1 MGNNEKAKLTVLF
14 MAKIPYKKLLIGD
27 LSWKRF
33 VRSVLCIYAF
43 FAVYVYFR
51 ADSMIFMPQ
60 TASYQDNK
68 DILKI
73 PVSNTEKISVTYLP
87 NPEAKYTILYSHG
100 NASDLG
106 DLRPT
111 LDRLHKWGFSVLAY
125 DYRGYG
131 TSNGSPSE
139 KNAYQDAD
147 VAYNYLTKELKT
159 PSQQIIIYGQS
170 VGGGAATELAAKHP
184 VAGLILESTFTSAFR
199 VVVPFPILP
208 FDKFTNQDKL
218 SKVRCPVLVM
228 HGEADN
234 IIPLQHGQ
242 RLYAS
247 APEPKQSLWIPGAGH
262 NDFMEVAGD
271 RQRKALSSFER
282 QININQRSRK

>member
-1 MGNNEKAKLTVLF
+1 V
-14 MAKIPYKKLLIGD
+14 AKIPYKKLLIGD
-27 LSWKRF
+27 LSWKRLI
-33 VRSVLCIYAF
+33 RSVLFIYAF
-43 FAVYVYFR
+43 FAVYVFFR

-60 TASYQDNK
+60 VASYQDNQ

-73 PVSNTEKISVTYLP
+73 PVSNTEKISAIYLP
-87 NPEAKYTILYSHG
+87 NPQAKYIILYSHG

-106 DLRPT
+106 NLRPT

-139 KNAYQDAD
+139 NNAYQDAD
-147 VAYNYLTKELKT
+147 AAYSYLTKELKI
-159 PSQQIIIYGQS
+159 PPQQIIIYGQS
-170 VGGGAATELAAKHP
+170 LGGGAAAELAAKYP

-199 VVVPFPILP
+199 VVVPISILP

-228 HGEADN
+228 HGEVDET
-234 IIPLQHGQ
+234 IPIQHGQ

-247 APEPKQSLWIPGAGH
+247 ASEPKQFLEIPGAGH

-271 RQRKALSSFER
+271 RQQKALLSFE
-282 QININQRSRK
+282 QLVDKRK

>member
-1 MGNNEKAKLTVLF
+1 V
-14 MAKIPYKKLLIGD
+14 AKIPYKKLLIGD
-27 LSWKRF
+27 LSWKRMIQ
-33 VRSVLCIYAF
+33 SVLFIYAF
-43 FAVYVYFR
+43 FAVYVFFR

-60 TASYQDNK
+60 AASYQDNT
-68 DILKI
+68 DILKL
-73 PVSNTEKISVTYLP
+73 PVSNTEKISARYFP
-87 NPEAKYTILYSHG
+87 KYTILYSHG

-106 DLRPT
+106 DMRPT
-111 LDRLHKWGFSVLAY
+111 FDRLNKWGFSVFAY

-131 TSNGSPSE
+131 TSDGSPSE
-139 KNAYQDAD
+139 KNVYQDAD
-147 VAYNYLTKELKT
+147 AAYAYLTKELKI
-159 PSQQIIIYGQS
+159 PPQQIIIYGQS
-170 VGGGAATELAAKHP
+170 VGGGAASELAAKHP

-199 VVVPFPILP
+199 VVVPVPILP

-228 HGEADN
+228 HGEADD

-242 RLYAS
+242 GLYAS

-271 RQRKALSSFER
+271 RQQKALLSFE
-282 QININQRSRK
+282 QLVDKRK

>member
-1 MGNNEKAKLTVLF
+1 V
-14 MAKIPYKKLLIGD
+14 AKIPYKKLLIGE
-27 LSWKRF
+27 LSWKRMIQSALF
-33 VRSVLCIYAF
+33 IYAF
-43 FAVYVYFR
+43 FAVYVFFR

-60 TASYQDNK
+60 ATSYQDNK
-68 DILKI
+68 DILKL
-73 PVSNTEKISVTYLP
+73 PVNNTEKISARYFP
-87 NPEAKYTILYSHG
+87 NPQAKYTILYSHG

-106 DLRPT
+106 YMRPT
-111 LDRLHKWGFSVLAY
+111 FDQLNKWGFSVFAY

-131 TSNGSPSE
+131 TSDGSPSE
-139 KNAYQDAD
+139 NNVYQDAD
-147 VAYNYLTKELKT
+147 AAYSYLTKELKI
-159 PSQQIIIYGQS
+159 PPQQIIIYGQS
-170 VGGGAATELAAKHP
+170 VGGGAAADLAAKHP

-199 VVVPFPILP
+199 VVVPVPILP

-228 HGEADN
+228 HGEADD

-247 APEPKQSLWIPGAGH
+247 APEPKQFLWIAGAGH

-271 RQRKALSSFER
+271 RQQKALLSFE
-282 QININQRSRK
+282 QLVDKRK

>member
-1 MGNNEKAKLTVLF
+1 VY
-14 MAKIPYKKLLIGD
+14 KIPYKKLLVGD
-27 LSWKRF
+27 LSWKRLM
-33 VRSVLCIYAF
+33 RSALFIYAF
-43 FAVYVYFR
+43 FAVYVFFR

-60 TASYQDNK
+60 AASYQDNE
-68 DILKI
+68 DILKL
-73 PVSNTEKISVTYLP
+73 PVSNTEKISAIYLP
-87 NPEAKYTILYSHG
+87 NSQAKYTILYSHG

-111 LDRLHKWGFSVLAY
+111 FDRLHRWGFSVLAY

-139 KNAYQDAD
+139 NNVYQDAD
-147 VAYNYLTKELKT
+147 VAYAYLTKELKIL
-159 PSQQIIIYGQS
+159 PQQIIIYGQS

-208 FDKFTNQDKL
+208 FDKFTNRDKL
-218 SKVRCPVLVM
+218 RKVRCPVLVM
-228 HGEADN
+228 HGEADD

-247 APEPKQSLWIPGAGH
+247 APEPKQFLSIPGAGH

-271 RQRKALSSFER
+271 RQQKALSSFE
-282 QININQRSRK
+282 QLIDKHQSVK